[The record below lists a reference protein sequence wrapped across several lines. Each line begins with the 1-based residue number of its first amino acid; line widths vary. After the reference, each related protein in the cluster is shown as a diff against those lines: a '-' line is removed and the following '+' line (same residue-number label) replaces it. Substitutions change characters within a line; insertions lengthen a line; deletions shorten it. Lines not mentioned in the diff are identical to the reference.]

1 MTAYDTIQILTTT
14 SEDWGYAVLHRGIRF
29 HDKKDYV
36 LHMTFSG
43 AECIPAET
51 FFKKRKLLHSKQYN
65 LKHPINI
72 DAIIEEDKNK
82 PFNILTSNCETY
94 VNEFVHHIKKIS
106 AITANNFLDDSNH
119 TDHLELKKQTLIW
132 QETIKYIMI
141 RY

>member
-94 VNEFVHHIKKIS
+94 VNEFVNKYTTS
-106 AITANNFLDDSNH
+106 RRFPLSQQITFWMTVIILITWNLTNKH
-119 TDHLELKKQTLIW
+119 QYGKKQ
-132 QETIKYIMI
+132 
-141 RY
+141 